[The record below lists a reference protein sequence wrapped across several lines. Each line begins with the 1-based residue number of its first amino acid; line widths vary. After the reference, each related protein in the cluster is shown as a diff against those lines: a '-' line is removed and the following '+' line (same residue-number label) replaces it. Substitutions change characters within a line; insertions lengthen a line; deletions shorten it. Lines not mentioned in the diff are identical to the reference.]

1 MASIFSPHHSVNRT
15 SYRRLPTITRLST
28 SCHPDTH
35 PIPPSPPTRPTPL
48 YNRRTNNL
56 FDDKRTRSTPVRLPL
71 LHITRSVSIFIR
83 HRRSSFLTNL
93 TLYYTFLPP
102 IMQDFKCEVCL
113 KIVPAQPRISGRK
126 QFSNTLWRM
135 PLICGKMSTYQKS
148 KRCALL

>member
-1 MASIFSPHHSVNRT
+1 MGYGLA
-15 SYRRLPTITRLST
+15 LSGGG
-28 SCHPDTH
+28 
-35 PIPPSPPTRPTPL
+35 
-48 YNRRTNNL
+48 
-56 FDDKRTRSTPVRLPL
+56 VRGAAHVGVLRAL
-71 LHITRSVSIFIR
+71 LHIIRSVSIFIR

-113 KIVPAQPRISGRK
+113 KIVPAQPRISART